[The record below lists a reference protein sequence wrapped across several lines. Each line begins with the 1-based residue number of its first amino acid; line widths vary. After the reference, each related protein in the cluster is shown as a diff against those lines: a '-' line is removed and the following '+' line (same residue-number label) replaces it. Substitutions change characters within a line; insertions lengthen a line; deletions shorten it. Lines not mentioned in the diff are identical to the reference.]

1 MDEIQFWKGS
11 SLEKKKKI
19 NWINDGPL
27 PGEIEREGGGFA
39 AQ

>member
-1 MDEIQFWKGS
+1 
-11 SLEKKKKI
+11 LERFFVGKKKKI

>member
-1 MDEIQFWKGS
+1 MRYNFGKVLRW
-11 SLEKKKKI
+11 KKKKI